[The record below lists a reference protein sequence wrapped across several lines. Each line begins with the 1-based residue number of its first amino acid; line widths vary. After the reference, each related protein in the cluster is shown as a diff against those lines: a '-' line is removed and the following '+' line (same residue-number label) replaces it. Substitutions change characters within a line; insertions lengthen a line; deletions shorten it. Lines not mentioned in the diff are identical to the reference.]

1 MRWEQGR
8 RSDNV
13 EDRRG
18 MGAPAM
24 VGGGLGV
31 VGVILAV
38 VVALMGGD
46 PMIVLE
52 QMGGSG
58 ALGPGPVVVSQPKAP
73 SPEQDRLADFVSV
86 VLADTE
92 DTWSQEFRRQGGR
105 YTPPKL
111 VIFDGTVSSACGLAQ
126 AAMGPFY
133 CPNDQKV
140 YVDLAFYRQL
150 RQQLGAPG
158 DFAQAYVIAHE
169 VGHHVQHLL
178 GINQKVQSAQRRLP
192 QREANQLSV
201 RLELQADCLAGVWAH
216 HTGTQRATLEP
227 GDIEEA
233 LNAAS
238 RIGDD
243 TLQRQSSGRVRPD
256 SFTHGSSA
264 QRQRWFA
271 RGLKSGSMDACDS
284 FREAI

>member
-24 VGGGLGV
+24 VGGGVGL

-92 DTWSQEFRRQGGR
+92 DTWSQEFRQQGGR

-178 GINQKVQSAQRRLP
+178 GIDQQVQRAQRRLP

-216 HTGTQRATLEP
+216 QTGTKRATLEP
-227 GDIEEA
+227 GDLEEA

-256 SFTHGSSA
+256 SFTHGTSA

-271 RGLKSGSMDACDS
+271 RGLQSGSMDACDS
-284 FREAI
+284 FREGI

>member
-24 VGGGLGV
+24 VGGGVGL

-73 SPEQDRLADFVSV
+73 SPEQDRLADFVSG

-92 DTWSQEFRRQGGR
+92 DTWSQEFRQQGGR

-178 GINQKVQSAQRRLP
+178 GMDQQVQRAQRRLP

-216 HTGTQRATLEP
+216 HTGTKRATLEP

-256 SFTHGSSA
+256 SFTHGTSA
-264 QRQRWFA
+264 QRQRWFT
-271 RGLKSGSMDACDS
+271 RGLQSGSMDACDS
-284 FREAI
+284 FRTGI

>member
-111 VIFDGTVSSACGLAQ
+111 VIFDGTVNSACGLAQ

-178 GINQKVQSAQRRLP
+178 GIDQQVQSAQRRLP

>member
-1 MRWEQGR
+1 
-8 RSDNV
+8 
-13 EDRRG
+13 

-58 ALGPGPVVVSQPKAP
+58 ALGPGPVVVSQSKAP

-111 VIFDGTVSSACGLAQ
+111 VIFDGTVNSACGLAQ

-178 GINQKVQSAQRRLP
+178 GIDQKVQSAQRRLP

>member
-58 ALGPGPVVVSQPKAP
+58 ALGPGPVVVSQSKAP

-111 VIFDGTVSSACGLAQ
+111 VIFDGTVNSACGLAQ

-178 GINQKVQSAQRRLP
+178 GIDQQVQSAQRRLP